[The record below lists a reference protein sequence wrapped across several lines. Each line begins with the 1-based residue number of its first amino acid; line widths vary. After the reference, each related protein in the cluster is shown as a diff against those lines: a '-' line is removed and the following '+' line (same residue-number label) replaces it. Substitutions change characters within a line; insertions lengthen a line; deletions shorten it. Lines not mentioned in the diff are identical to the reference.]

1 MIQLTEIA
9 KKKIEALIKT
19 EEAEKKNKVEGLRLT
34 MKRTPAKIE
43 YGLAFVELGKRMP
56 DDVTTE
62 ADGIKLF
69 MKGRDAQFLEDVK
82 IDFVTTLDE
91 TGFKVENPNVVA
103 AGPAVP
109 EASPDLEGPEA
120 KAIKHLLDT
129 EINPQVAN
137 HGGVITLVGVQDHVA
152 YLRLG
157 GGCHGCGS
165 AEATLKQGV
174 IVAIKNAVPEITDVF
189 DVTDHAGG
197 KNPYFAAHK

>member
-1 MIQLTEIA
+1 
-9 KKKIEALIKT
+9 
-19 EEAEKKNKVEGLRLT
+19 
-34 MKRTPAKIE
+34 MKRTASKIE
-43 YGLAFVELGKRMP
+43 YGLAFVELGKRKP
-56 DDVTTE
+56 DDITTE
-62 ADGIKLF
+62 AEGIKLF
-69 MKGRDAQFLEDVK
+69 MQGRDAQFLEDVK
-82 IDFVTTLDE
+82 IDFVTTLDQ
-91 TGFKVENPNVVA
+91 TGFKVDNPNVVPEPA
-103 AGPAVP
+103 AP
-109 EASPDLEGPEA
+109 ESSPDLDSPEA

-174 IVAIKNAVPEITDVF
+174 IVAIKKAVPEIVDVF

>member
-1 MIQLTEIA
+1 MIQFTEIA
-9 KKKIEALIKT
+9 KNKVKALIKN
-19 EEAEKKNKVEGLRLT
+19 EEEEEKRQIEGLRLT
-34 MKRTPAKIE
+34 MKRTASKIE
-43 YGLAFVELGKRMP
+43 YGLAFVEFGKRMR

-69 MKGRDAQFLEDVK
+69 LQGRDAQFLEDVK
-82 IDFVTTLDE
+82 IDFVTTLDQ
-91 TGFKVENPNVVA
+91 TGFKVENPNVVPEPA
-103 AGPAVP
+103 AP
-109 EASPDLEGPEA
+109 ESSPDLDNPEA

-174 IVAIKNAVPEITDVF
+174 IVAIKKAVPEIIDVF

-197 KNPYFAAHK
+197 KNPYFAAQR